1 MPGVLP
7 RLAACAVIVAI
18 VLLCQPRRD
27 VPAVTVSAGVN
38 LRDAPDVRAQR
49 VAVLP
54 VGTEVELGTCLAD
67 RSWCRVSAGSQSGW
81 ASARYLSAAT
91 DNGRVRL
98 AESEEDLRVAVE
110 PGSSTE

>member
-1 MPGVLP
+1 MPGLFT
-7 RLAACAVIVAI
+7 RLAACAAIVAI

-27 VPAVTVSAGVN
+27 APAVTVSAGVN
-38 LRDAPDVRAQR
+38 VRDAPDVRARR

-67 RSWCRVSAGSQSGW
+67 RSWCRVSAGEHRGW

-91 DNGRVRL
+91 ESGRVRL
-98 AESEEDLRVAVE
+98 AESEEHLHVAVE
-110 PGSSTE
+110 PGSHLD